1 MMILFESIFWIS
13 FFLTG
18 YVYILY
24 PLIITALSFIFN
36 KHYVRETIEPPLSVV
51 ITAFNEEKHIA
62 SKIQNTLELDYPK
75 DKLEIIV
82 GSDGSTDRTNE
93 IVKSYEKHGVRLL
106 DFTENRG
113 KTMVQN
119 DCVRKAANDI
129 IVFMDAASVCDKDC
143 LKNLVKNFADSR
155 VGVVAGRVEFIQSKE
170 NLTTESQGLY
180 WKYEQSLKKA
190 ESRLGSM
197 VGVDGPLYAIRR
209 DVYVYLEAD
218 IISDLITPLLV
229 IRDGYSVVYEPTAVT
244 YEEATIRTGDELRT
258 RRRIVTRGFA
268 GLFRYPELFN
278 FIKRPMIVWQILS
291 HKILRWLVGLYF
303 LLMLG
308 SSLILSS
315 QLIYLLAFYCMA
327 GFLFL
332 AYYGLRTRDHPRG
345 LYAVPYYF
353 VLVNYAALHG
363 VMDFFRGKRVVSW
376 KPVRG

>member
-1 MMILFESIFWIS
+1 MILFESVFWTS

-24 PLIITALSFIFN
+24 PLIITALSFIFDRQ
-36 KHYVRETIEPPLSVV
+36 YVRKSIEPPVSVV

-62 SKIQNTLELDYPK
+62 TKIQNTLDLDYPK

-93 IVKSYEKHGVRLL
+93 IVKSYEKHGVHLL
-106 DFTENRG
+106 DFKENRG

-129 IVFMDAASVCDKDC
+129 IVFMDAASFCDKDC

-155 VGVVAGRVEFIQSKE
+155 VGAVAGRVEFIQSKE

-180 WKYEQSLKKA
+180 WKYEQNLKKA

-229 IRDGYSVVYEPTAVT
+229 IRDGHAVVYEPTAVT
-244 YEEATIRTGDELRT
+244 YEESTTRTGDELST
-258 RRRIVTRGFA
+258 RRRIVTRGFS

-278 FIKRPMIVWQILS
+278 LIKRPMIAWQILS

-303 LLMLG
+303 LVMLG
-308 SSLILSS
+308 SSIILVA

-327 GFLFL
+327 GFLYL
-332 AYYGLRTRDHPRG
+332 AYRGLRTRDRPRS

-353 VLVNYAALHG
+353 VLVNYAALYG
-363 VMDFFRGKRVVSW
+363 AMDFFRGKRVVSW